1 MLKTC
6 KTCGENKEESRF
18 RKHRGSCKSCEKKK
32 ARARETPEKKRDYAL
47 RTKYGIT
54 LAQYEQMY
62 SEQQG
67 ECYICSSDSK
77 LFVDHCHETGQV
89 RGLLCHHCNL
99 VLGHAFDN
107 PSILRLAAT
116 YLEQNDR
123 SITEAESSRTSL
135 E

>member
-1 MLKTC
+1 MEC
-6 KTCGENKEESRF
+6 RTCGEDKPNTEF
-18 RKHRGSCKSCEKKK
+18 RKHRRSCKSCERKKG
-32 ARARETPEKKRDYAL
+32 RARETPEQKRDYAL

-62 SEQQG
+62 EEQQG
-67 ECYICSSDSK
+67 ECYICSSDDSK

-107 PSILRLAAT
+107 PSLLRLAAD
-116 YLEQNDR
+116 YLEKHDR
-123 SITEAESSRTSL
+123 NTPTTEDPE
-135 E
+135 

>member
-1 MLKTC
+1 MKTC
-6 KTCGENKEESRF
+6 KTCGETKDDNAF
-18 RKHRGSCKSCEKKK
+18 RTNRGSCKKCCRSKRKP
-32 ARARETPEKKRDYAL
+32 ETPEQKRDYQL
-47 RTKYGIT
+47 RTRYGIT

-62 SEQQG
+62 EEQRG
-67 ECYICSSDSK
+67 ECYICSKSNK

-107 PSILRLAAT
+107 PHILRLAAI
-116 YLEQNDR
+116 YIENNDNR
-123 SITEAESSRTSL
+123 STTSK